1 MTSIK
6 SIKFSNIQML
16 WSNAWR
22 NERDDSVQK
31 IDVRKPVGY
40 VNEMCRTISNFHF
53 IVLWLNCLKVF
64 ECHSLRW
71 FCYVWNPTQNLS
83 VWCSLLNKKTLR
95 RIHAVINGYWLHS
108 SLIILCKEKWTCS
121 YSYKSVFAWKVLGV
135 GGSSI
140 TANLF

>member
-31 IDVRKPVGY
+31 LDVRKPVGY

-64 ECHSLRW
+64 ECHSLRC
-71 FCYVWNPTQNLS
+71 FCYVGNPTQNLS
-83 VWCSLLNKKTLR
+83 VWCSLLNKKHYDEYTQLLMGIDCIVVWLFYVRRNEHVLIHINLR
-95 RIHAVINGYWLHS
+95 LHEKYWG
-108 SLIILCKEKWTCS
+108 WGG
-121 YSYKSVFAWKVLGV
+121 GV
-135 GGSSI
+135 GVVV
-140 TANLF
+140 